1 MGPFVSK
8 AKGDGLRENKRSRCV
23 KFSREERLCSLRF
36 GCRGVPEEKRRCEC
50 MAIA

>member
-8 AKGDGLRENKRSRCV
+8 AKGVGLTESKRSRCV

-36 GCRGVPEEKRRCEC
+36 GCRGVHEGKRRCEC
-50 MAIA
+50 MATA